1 MGYWP
6 AQEIPKTTFELLHV
20 FKVPKDVDYSVKLDP
35 GKTNAWM
42 SRLVVAKRAR
52 EDKTEEMGLPL
63 TEWEVK
69 WGLPERKI

>member
-6 AQEIPKTTFELLHV
+6 AQEIPKTSFELLYV

-35 GKTNAWM
+35 GKAQSWM
-42 SRLVVAKRAR
+42 SRVVVAKRAR